1 MEHSKTIDCGG
12 ENNVD
17 NFFFTKNLLNKI
29 KLLYLHKNT
38 HTMNPHRTHKK
49 NLIVSYKSL
58 SADLLELLK
67 EKYPDGYVDYIQ
79 RFEKPNGE
87 TIFVVPLETA
97 DTVYMIKFD
106 VKIDTTYT
114 DDDTEK
120 DYFDEEVAKADSQF
134 APLQEVLD
142 KEDETQSHTER
153 VVRHGNYDDTLDDA
167 KRRITQPHSLSA
179 LGEELQEAFS
189 DDMSSEDY
197 DDYSPDNDE
206 DTDDDSEEE
215 YEPTDE
221 ELMDIDSEL
230 YANAEIPPEELERM
244 AKEEADKAAKPKRPG
259 RPRKNAA
266 APAAEP
272 AAPKKKGRPRIKKD

>member
-1 MEHSKTIDCGG
+1 M
-12 ENNVD
+12 
-17 NFFFTKNLLNKI
+17 
-29 KLLYLHKNT
+29 
-38 HTMNPHRTHKK
+38 
-49 NLIVSYKSL
+49 
-58 SADLLELLK
+58 
-67 EKYPDGYVDYIQ
+67 
-79 RFEKPNGE
+79 
-87 TIFVVPLETA
+87 
-97 DTVYMIKFD
+97 
-106 VKIDTTYT
+106 
-114 DDDTEK
+114 
-120 DYFDEEVAKADSQF
+120 AKADSQF

-197 DDYSPDNDE
+197 DDYSPDSDE
-206 DTDDDSEEE
+206 ETDDDTEEE

-266 APAAEP
+266 TPAAEP